1 MTRSTTRMGH
11 LKAAVAGLAIL
22 YALAALAALATATT
36 GGGRSTAERIG
47 AAGSFEQSPLG
58 R

>member
-1 MTRSTTRMGH
+1 MTGPTTRMGH
-11 LKAAVAGLAIL
+11 LKAAVAAFAIL

-36 GGGRSTAERIG
+36 GGGRSALERFG
-47 AAGSFEQSPLG
+47 AASSLDQSSLG